1 MTDLRDDAERVMQKN
16 FPESPYLKGL
26 GTRGDTRWWQIW
38 NW

>member
-1 MTDLRDDAERVMQKN
+1 VLKSN
-16 FPESPYLKGL
+16 FPNSAYLKAL